1 MSTDARSTATT
12 SPTAPADPDPV
23 SAGATGTAS
32 ADAAGRA
39 PRRRRTRRWVLGLGA
54 AVTALLLV
62 WGPWRGTADV
72 RDGTDAVSRQEM
84 AARHGIDVNLV
95 AVTAAGGLIELRMQV
110 TDPDRADLVV
120 NDPEQR
126 PVLVAEDTGETLAM
140 AAPPHHR
147 DELQLGRQYF
157 FLMANAH
164 DALHEGSEVTLVVGD
179 SRLEHLQ
186 VQG

>member
-1 MSTDARSTATT
+1 MSSELQHPTDTT
-12 SPTAPADPDPV
+12 
-23 SAGATGTAS
+23 S
-32 ADAAGRA
+32 ADARRA
-39 PRRRRTRRWVLGLGA
+39 PAPGPRRLRRWIVAVLAG
-54 AVTALLLV
+54 TALLLV
-62 WGPWRGTADV
+62 WAPWQGSADV
-72 RDGTDAVSRQEM
+72 RDGTTAVSRQEL

-95 AVTAAGGLIELRMQV
+95 AVTAAGGLVELRMQI

-157 FLMANAH
+157 FLLANAR
-164 DALHEGSEVTLVVGD
+164 DALHEGAEVTLVVGD
-179 SRLEHLQ
+179 SRLEHIE

>member
-1 MSTDARSTATT
+1 MSTDQQHTEPVPAARR
-12 SPTAPADPDPV
+12 PGPDPAPAGVPD
-23 SAGATGTAS
+23 TTS
-32 ADAAGRA
+32 ADAAARA
-39 PRRRRTRRWVLGLGA
+39 PRRWRTRRWVALGA
-54 AVTALLLV
+54 AVAALLLV
-62 WGPWRGTADV
+62 WGPWRGVADV
-72 RDGTDAVSRQEM
+72 RDGTTAVSRQEM

-120 NDPEQR
+120 NDPDQR
-126 PVLVAEDTGETLAM
+126 PVLVSEETGETLAM

-157 FLMANAH
+157 FLLANAH
-164 DALHEGSEVTLVVGD
+164 DALHEGAEVTLVVGD
-179 SRLEHLQ
+179 SRLEHLE